1 MSVTVAVL
9 LAAAVAAV
17 GVWALSR
24 APGAADPVDP
34 EAEERWLVRLLIR
47 HPRFGATFRLIDRK
61 AIGGL
66 MLLIALTLV
75 FVTALVVGVV
85 FDMVDQDSGLARW
98 DSAVA
103 EWGSRNGAGWPR
115 TALEAITDL
124 GGTRYLL
131 VIFIAV
137 AIQDYFRHRN
147 ATVPYFL
154 ATVLGGVVLINNGLK
169 WLVDR
174 PRPAVA
180 HLVDASGSSFPS
192 GHSAAAAA
200 AWFALALIV
209 GRRWSARRRCWRG
222 RRRRGHRRR
231 RRRVASAARSSLADR
246 RHRRRD
252 GGMGLVPA
260 QRSRVRRATATLR
273 GPRRARRG
281 WLEPGRQHDV
291 STVAHLGFASVRIGR
306 AVEMVRS
313 RNGTFLSR
321 VSSSAGRMV

>member
-1 MSVTVAVL
+1 MSVAVL
-9 LAAAVAAV
+9 LVAAVAAV

-137 AIQDYFRHRN
+137 AN
-147 ATVPYFL
+147 
-154 ATVLGGVVLINNGLK
+154 
-169 WLVDR
+169 
-174 PRPAVA
+174 
-180 HLVDASGSSFPS
+180 S
-192 GHSAAAAA
+192 
-200 AWFALALIV
+200 
-209 GRRWSARRRCWRG
+209 
-222 RRRRGHRRR
+222 
-231 RRRVASAARSSLADR
+231 
-246 RHRRRD
+246 
-252 GGMGLVPA
+252 
-260 QRSRVRRATATLR
+260 
-273 GPRRARRG
+273 
-281 WLEPGRQHDV
+281 QH
-291 STVAHLGFASVRIGR
+291 
-306 AVEMVRS
+306 
-313 RNGTFLSR
+313 
-321 VSSSAGRMV
+321 SSSNTP